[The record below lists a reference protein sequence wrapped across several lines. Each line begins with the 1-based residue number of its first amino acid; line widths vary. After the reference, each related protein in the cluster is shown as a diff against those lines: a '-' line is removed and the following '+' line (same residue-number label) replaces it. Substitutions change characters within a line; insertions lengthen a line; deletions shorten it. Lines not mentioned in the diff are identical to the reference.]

1 MRDYDIISSAVD
13 ALTGKQIY
21 SFTIKN
27 KNPQTVRRT
36 IFDWLMRKPM
46 AQPTLERKFDIYP
59 SVVANQYRIA
69 AKALSLP
76 KDLFDDA
83 TLMLAYVPDH
93 LPTMV
98 YIIASAIQ
106 NTFEEPEA
114 DLIQYLERNAD
125 NIDIAQALG
134 ASLQATNMQS
144 FSISIVLMNGMATF
158 LKPKASP
165 HDGSELIASHKQI

>member
-1 MRDYDIISSAVD
+1 MIEKDIISSAVD
-13 ALTGKQIY
+13 ALTGKMIY
-21 SFTIKN
+21 SFTLRN
-27 KNPQTVRRT
+27 KLPKQVKRT
-36 IFDWLMRKPM
+36 IRDWLMRRPIVE
-46 AQPTLERKFDIYP
+46 PVLDRKFDIYP
-59 SVVANQYRIA
+59 AVVANQYRIA

-83 TLMLAYVPDH
+83 TMMLAYVPDH

-106 NTFEEPEA
+106 NTYEEPAAE
-114 DLIQYLERNAD
+114 LIEYLERNAD

-165 HDGSELIASHKQI
+165 HDGSELIASHIQE

>member
-1 MRDYDIISSAVD
+1 MIENDLISSAVD
-13 ALTGKQIY
+13 ALTGKMIY
-21 SFTIKN
+21 SFTLRN
-27 KNPQTVRRT
+27 KLPENSKHT
-36 IFDWLMRKPM
+36 IWDWLMRRPM
-46 AQPTLERKFDIYP
+46 AETVLERKFDIYP
-59 SVVANQYRIA
+59 AVVANQYRIA

-83 TLMLAYVPDH
+83 TMMLAYVPDH

-106 NTFEEPEA
+106 NTYEEPEA
-114 DLIQYLERNAD
+114 ELIEYIERNAD

-144 FSISIVLMNGMATF
+144 FSISIVLMNGTATF

-165 HDGSELIASHKQI
+165 LDGSE

>member
-1 MRDYDIISSAVD
+1 MIDYDIISSAVD

-27 KNPQTVRRT
+27 KHPQTIRRKF
-36 IFDWLMRKPM
+36 FDWLLRKPIV
-46 AQPTLERKFDIYP
+46 QPTLERTFDIYP
-59 SVVANQYRIA
+59 TVVANQYRIA

-83 TLMLAYVPDH
+83 TLMLAYVPVH
-93 LPTMV
+93 LATMV

-106 NTFEEPEA
+106 NTYEEPEA
-114 DLIQYLERNAD
+114 ELIEYIERNAD

-144 FSISIVLMNGMATF
+144 FSISIVLMNGTATF
-158 LKPKASP
+158 LNPKASP
-165 HDGSELIASHKQI
+165 QDGRELIASHNQE